1 MNRIDEEDEIVEV
14 EVVNGVAEVQGGN
27 ENNKGCGESGKKEK
41 RHINVYNII
50 VGKVAN
56 VV

>member
-1 MNRIDEEDEIVEV
+1 MNRIDEEDEFVEV
-14 EVVNGVAEVQGGN
+14 EVVNGVAEIQGGN

-41 RHINVYNII
+41 RQINVYNII